1 MLDYVKIIYGDNMK
15 NKGFTLAEI
24 LGVIVI
30 IGLLLLLVAPA
41 IVNRIAANK
50 GKVSKAAE
58 KIIYSATQ
66 QYIDENRSDYANSK
80 NFCIT
85 VQTLINDGKLASP
98 VQDPISNNTYDN
110 YGVSVTVDEYG
121 AMDYTL
127 KEEGCQD

>member
-85 VQTLINDGKLASP
+85 VQTLINDGKLSP
-98 VQDPISNNTYDN
+98 EKY
-110 YGVSVTVDEYG
+110 E
-121 AMDYTL
+121 
-127 KEEGCQD
+127 